1 MKRAKAEVNEA
12 KNLAKLGEKYWTKVE
27 AARTYF
33 IDDMESIFTSIN
45 LSDKK
50 LNLSTDEIDLFSLH
64 AYSYVLAYQKELQKL
79 QIEGDTRLRRAL
91 EALKG
96 SDQAEVVQSQ
106 LEYEVAKEKRDLN
119 LKNHQKVMQ
128 ISKILE
134 LV

>member
-27 AARTYF
+27 AARNYF
-33 IDDMESIFTSIN
+33 IDEMESIFTSIN

-50 LNLSTDEIDLFSLH
+50 LNLSTDEIDLFILH

-128 ISKILE
+128 IF
-134 LV
+134 